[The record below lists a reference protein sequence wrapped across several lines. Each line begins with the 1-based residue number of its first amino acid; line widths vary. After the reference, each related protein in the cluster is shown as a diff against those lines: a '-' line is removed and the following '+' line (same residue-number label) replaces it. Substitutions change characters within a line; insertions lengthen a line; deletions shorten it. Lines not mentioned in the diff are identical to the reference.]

1 MNDKGMWG
9 AEEAQWQQTAQG
21 VDKNFGKIKGNLG
34 PLPTTATPTST
45 TQQGHETTRKECGD
59 DLGMGSWGWNWLSVD
74 IAL

>member
-34 PLPTTATPTST
+34 PSQPQPHPQAQHSRAMRP
-45 TQQGHETTRKECGD
+45 QEKNVGVA
-59 DLGMGSWGWNWLSVD
+59 WGWAVEVG
-74 IAL
+74 IAFLWI